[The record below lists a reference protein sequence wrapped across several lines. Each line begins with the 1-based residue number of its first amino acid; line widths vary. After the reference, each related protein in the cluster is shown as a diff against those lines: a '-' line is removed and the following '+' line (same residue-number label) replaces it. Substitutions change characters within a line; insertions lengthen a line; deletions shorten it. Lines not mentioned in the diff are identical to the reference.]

1 LLGLRS
7 LLRWLLLFDLL
18 AGRLERESLSLLVLI
33 LARLTV
39 LEEAR
44 LTERAVASVAV
55 MEGDSVFLA
64 ASPLGEPGH
73 KFL

>member
-1 LLGLRS
+1 LGLRS

>member
-1 LLGLRS
+1 M
-7 LLRWLLLFDLL
+7 
-18 AGRLERESLSLLVLI
+18 LI

-39 LEEAR
+39 LEGAR
-44 LTERAVASVAV
+44 LTERAAASVAV
-55 MEGDSVFLA
+55 MDGDSLYLA